1 MMAAEILKEA
11 PRGPAT
17 RPCSICR
24 MPCRLRGLAMHER
37 ACERHQMD
45 DDPWEYARWLEQRRK
60 LWRYRHK
67 RDGQKR
73 LEEVHDHA

>member
-11 PRGPAT
+11 PRSPAT
-17 RPCSICR
+17 RPCSICG
-24 MPCRLRGLAMHER
+24 MPCRPQGLSTHER

-67 RDGQKR
+67 RDGQTR
-73 LEEVHDHA
+73 LEDVVE

>member
-1 MMAAEILKEA
+1 MMATETLREA

-17 RPCSICR
+17 RPCTICG
-24 MPCRLRGLAMHER
+24 MSCRIRGLATHER

-67 RDGQKR
+67 RDGQTR
-73 LEEVHDHA
+73 LEEVVE

>member
-1 MMAAEILKEA
+1 MSSPEISAEA

-17 RPCSICR
+17 RPCSICG
-24 MPCRLRGLAMHER
+24 MPCRPQGLSTHER

-67 RDGQKR
+67 RDGQTR
-73 LEEVHDHA
+73 LEDVVE

>member
-1 MMAAEILKEA
+1 MISEPMPVEMPRAAAE
-11 PRGPAT
+11 RRCT
-17 RPCSICR
+17 ICG

-67 RDGQKR
+67 RDGQR
-73 LEEVHDHA
+73 YLEEVVE

>member
-1 MMAAEILKEA
+1 MMTSETSAEV

-17 RPCSICR
+17 RPCSICG
-24 MPCRLRGLAMHER
+24 MPCCLRGLATHER
-37 ACERHQMD
+37 ACERHFED
-45 DDPWEYARWLEQRRK
+45 DDEYEFTKWVEQRKK

-73 LEEVHDHA
+73 LEEVG